1 VFVDVWG
8 LSIVF
13 AASVAGGLVN
23 AVVGSGTLITFPTL
37 VALGVPP
44 LTANITNAVGLFPGS
59 FAGAWGYRNELRGH
73 LGKSVK
79 LSIAALV
86 GAIIGALL
94 LLVLPASVFTR
105 IAPILIVIALILVIF
120 GKRINRYLATRG
132 YRPNEQ
138 AGAGLWLVT
147 LCIAVYGGYFGA
159 AQGVIMMGAFG
170 IMMCGSVQHH
180 NAVKNLLSGVSKLV
194 AAVIFAVS
202 ASVDWKLAAIIVV
215 GSILGGLLGASVG
228 KKLSPAV
235 LRAFIVVV
243 GLIAVVKLVM

>member
-1 VFVDVWG
+1 MVFV
-8 LSIVF
+8 
-13 AASVAGGLVN
+13 ASVAGGLVN

-73 LGKSVK
+73 LGKCAK
-79 LSIAALV
+79 LSVAALL
-86 GAIIGALL
+86 GAICGAWL
-94 LLVLPASVFTR
+94 LLVLPASVFAKV
-105 IAPILIVIALILVIF
+105 APVLIVVALILVVF

-132 YRPNEQ
+132 YRPNE
-138 AGAGLWLVT
+138 GAGPGLLLVAF
-147 LCIAVYGGYFGA
+147 CIAVYGGYFGA

-194 AAVIFAVS
+194 AAIIFA
-202 ASVDWKLAAIIVV
+202 ATAHVDWTLAGIIVV
-215 GSILGGLLGASVG
+215 GSVLGGLLGASVG

-243 GLIAVVKLVM
+243 GLIAVVKLSM